1 MYIAH
6 RLLDS
11 TVLSILRPQVR
22 ILNSPKSKVA
32 PVFRNYYAMILTLK
46 ALLLWFVPF
55 WSSLACFGR
64 KKCLLSWP
72 LWVCNVVS
80 SSHPRQRAQQRSFF
94 QSNFQSFSFRVD
106 RSSFPDSVT
115 AKRNYSPTPPHRG
128 VDVIKRF
135 LGCRRS
141 SVDSFAP
148 SILPPRVRFPS
159 TPSMLF
165 QFQFEFKL

>member
-135 LGCRRS
+135 FEGNIDFPKIKKLK
-141 SVDSFAP
+141 
-148 SILPPRVRFPS
+148 RVWS
-159 TPSMLF
+159 DVWTCTQMWK
-165 QFQFEFKL
+165 QNNAIFKQN